1 MNMQDMLKTLY
12 KLDEAGTNAADPNGG
27 MWADNYP
34 ENSSSDKYDITKP
47 QAGSSGQAAPTMQ
60 QTANTMDTQ
69 GGQQAAQNDPKKLDL
84 LKKLNDVITQL
95 WQLNQSSI
103 ESGKYESYRSDIA
116 KALMESFNIF
126 EEPAQLSASGQRAKL
141 VADAN
146 EIAKQLEPYKS
157 QPDVAQALQKLQQAS
172 AAPKEVAPMGPV
184 GDDKVKRFQEL
195 MGKLQSAA
203 KAPAP
208 KPAAPTPAGQKPA
221 STGGSAGQPSAQDAN
236 KEALNSPENIKGLQN
251 ALKMAGATNL
261 KIDGIYGKDTKTAAQ
276 KYQEVAKQYLA
287 GASDKPSSSAQPAS
301 SGAQPAAQPG
311 TRQGHGRGSF

>member
-1 MNMQDMLKTLY
+1 MNMKDMLKALY

-27 MWADNYP
+27 MWADDYP
-34 ENSSSDKYDITKP
+34 DDSSSDKYDITKP

-69 GGQQAAQNDPKKLDL
+69 GGQPAAQNDPKKLDL

-126 EEPAQLSASGQRAKL
+126 EEPAQLSATGQRAKL

-146 EIAKQLEPYKS
+146 EIAKQLDPYKS

-208 KPAAPTPAGQKPA
+208 KPAASIPSGQKPA
-221 STGGSAGQPSAQDAN
+221 STGGSAGKPSAQAQSKITASGPDVIELQKELVKKGEKIKVDGKLGDDTLIAMN
-236 KEALNSPENIKGLQN
+236 KHPII
-251 ALKMAGATNL
+251 AGNYY
-261 KIDGIYGKDTKTAAQ
+261 KKTKQQTQ
-276 KYQEVAKQYLA
+276 
-287 GASDKPSSSAQPAS
+287 SSAQPAS
-301 SGAQPAAQPG
+301 SGSQPAAQPG
-311 TRQGHGRGSF
+311 TRQGRSGY